1 MIKQTGRNYELK
13 KYKLAAALAA
23 CVMVVSQLAVPN
35 VAAAGDTIDSV
46 QIKKYLVIK
55 KNVTAPTVSFT
66 YTLASGTAIPATDT
80 THEIKAGPD
89 GAVFAST
96 GGTSMTV
103 VFAPD
108 DALTPESSAPS
119 GSTIQ
124 FATAD
129 TSDEAYVEKDIT
141 VDLSGVTFPAA
152 GIYRYIIT
160 EQTPE
165 ATGITYDSVNKRYID
180 VFVHKYDQGEDD
192 KYVAY
197 TAIVKLNDG
206 APDTEGKADAATKST
221 GFTNRYATDNLSF
234 SKEVT
239 GNQSSFNQY
248 FKFTVKLTGSL
259 STVSGDT
266 HVKLGG
272 VFDAKPAESM
282 ATVYDGDVMARAN
295 SIETFD
301 DEGESIYT
309 KRSYVTL
316 SQLIEGKDF
325 YLKGGQSISLTGLPT
340 GMGYVVTEVEEDYT
354 PSVEVTGDED
364 CSKNENSVTDS
375 ALTQNTNLAFINERS
390 GIIPATGVAAAFALP
405 VAALLAGIA
414 GIVLLVLKRLKGSN
428 DNATEGN

>member
-1 MIKQTGRNYELK
+1 MK

-55 KNVTAPTVSFT
+55 KNVTTPTVSFT
-66 YTLASGTAIPATDT
+66 YTLGSGTAIPATDT

-89 GAVFAST
+89 DAVFAST

>member
-55 KNVTAPTVSFT
+55 KNVTSPTVSFT

-405 VAALLAGIA
+405 VAVLLAGIA

-428 DNATEGN
+428 DNAAEGN

>member
-1 MIKQTGRNYELK
+1 MK

-141 VDLSGVTFPAA
+141 VDLR
-152 GIYRYIIT
+152 RY
-160 EQTPE
+160 
-165 ATGITYDSVNKRYID
+165 
-180 VFVHKYDQGEDD
+180 
-192 KYVAY
+192 
-197 TAIVKLNDG
+197 
-206 APDTEGKADAATKST
+206 
-221 GFTNRYATDNLSF
+221 
-234 SKEVT
+234 
-239 GNQSSFNQY
+239 
-248 FKFTVKLTGSL
+248 
-259 STVSGDT
+259 VSGSRNIPL
-266 HVKLGG
+266 HNH
-272 VFDAKPAESM
+272 
-282 ATVYDGDVMARAN
+282 R
-295 SIETFD
+295 
-301 DEGESIYT
+301 
-309 KRSYVTL
+309 
-316 SQLIEGKDF
+316 
-325 YLKGGQSISLTGLPT
+325 
-340 GMGYVVTEVEEDYT
+340 
-354 PSVEVTGDED
+354 
-364 CSKNENSVTDS
+364 TDS
-375 ALTQNTNLAFINERS
+375 RSDGNNLRQR
-390 GIIPATGVAAAFALP
+390 
-405 VAALLAGIA
+405 
-414 GIVLLVLKRLKGSN
+414 K
-428 DNATEGN
+428 

>member
-1 MIKQTGRNYELK
+1 MK

-66 YTLASGTAIPATDT
+66 YTLAPGTAIPATDT

-89 GAVFAST
+89 DAVFAST

-206 APDTEGKADAATKST
+206 APDTGGKADAATKST

>member
-1 MIKQTGRNYELK
+1 MK

-55 KNVTAPTVSFT
+55 KNVTSPTVSFT

-80 THEIKAGPD
+80 THEIKADPD

-272 VFDAKPAESM
+272 VFDAKPSESM

-295 SIETFD
+295 SDETFD

-405 VAALLAGIA
+405 VAVLLAGIA

>member
-1 MIKQTGRNYELK
+1 MK

-180 VFVHKYDQGEDD
+180 VFVHKYDQGEDT
-192 KYVAY
+192 
-197 TAIVKLNDG
+197 TARPTRRAKQTRQPNPPDSPTATLRTISAFPRKLQAISRHSIN
-206 APDTEGKADAATKST
+206 T
-221 GFTNRYATDNLSF
+221 L
-234 SKEVT
+234 
-239 GNQSSFNQY
+239 
-248 FKFTVKLTGSL
+248 
-259 STVSGDT
+259 
-266 HVKLGG
+266 
-272 VFDAKPAESM
+272 
-282 ATVYDGDVMARAN
+282 N
-295 SIETFD
+295 S
-301 DEGESIYT
+301 
-309 KRSYVTL
+309 
-316 SQLIEGKDF
+316 
-325 YLKGGQSISLTGLPT
+325 P
-340 GMGYVVTEVEEDYT
+340 
-354 PSVEVTGDED
+354 
-364 CSKNENSVTDS
+364 
-375 ALTQNTNLAFINERS
+375 
-390 GIIPATGVAAAFALP
+390 
-405 VAALLAGIA
+405 
-414 GIVLLVLKRLKGSN
+414 
-428 DNATEGN
+428 

>member
-1 MIKQTGRNYELK
+1 MK

-248 FKFTVKLTGSL
+248 FKFTVELTDSL

-301 DEGESIYT
+301 DEGESIYN

-428 DNATEGN
+428 DNAAEGN

>member
-1 MIKQTGRNYELK
+1 MK

-55 KNVTAPTVSFT
+55 KNVTSPTVSFT
-66 YTLASGTAIPATDT
+66 YTLGSGTAIPATDT

-129 TSDEAYVEKDIT
+129 TSDEAYVGKDIT

-405 VAALLAGIA
+405 VAVLLAGIA

>member
-1 MIKQTGRNYELK
+1 MK

-55 KNVTAPTVSFT
+55 KNVTSPTVSFT

>member
-1 MIKQTGRNYELK
+1 
-13 KYKLAAALAA
+13 
-23 CVMVVSQLAVPN
+23 
-35 VAAAGDTIDSV
+35 
-46 QIKKYLVIK
+46 
-55 KNVTAPTVSFT
+55 
-66 YTLASGTAIPATDT
+66 
-80 THEIKAGPD
+80 
-89 GAVFAST
+89 
-96 GGTSMTV
+96 
-103 VFAPD
+103 
-108 DALTPESSAPS
+108 
-119 GSTIQ
+119 
-124 FATAD
+124 
-129 TSDEAYVEKDIT
+129 
-141 VDLSGVTFPAA
+141 
-152 GIYRYIIT
+152 
-160 EQTPE
+160 
-165 ATGITYDSVNKRYID
+165 
-180 VFVHKYDQGEDD
+180 
-192 KYVAY
+192 
-197 TAIVKLNDG
+197 
-206 APDTEGKADAATKST
+206 
-221 GFTNRYATDNLSF
+221 
-234 SKEVT
+234 
-239 GNQSSFNQY
+239 
-248 FKFTVKLTGSL
+248 VKLTGSL

>member
-1 MIKQTGRNYELK
+1 MK

-141 VDLSGVTFPAA
+141 VGLSGVTFPAA

-354 PSVEVTGDED
+354 PSVE
-364 CSKNENSVTDS
+364 
-375 ALTQNTNLAFINERS
+375 
-390 GIIPATGVAAAFALP
+390 GIMQ
-405 VAALLAGIA
+405 
-414 GIVLLVLKRLKGSN
+414 K
-428 DNATEGN
+428 

>member
-141 VDLSGVTFPAA
+141 LGLSGVTFPAA

-405 VAALLAGIA
+405 VAVLLAGIA

>member
-13 KYKLAAALAA
+13 KYKLAEALAA

-55 KNVTAPTVSFT
+55 KNVTSPTVSFT

-221 GFTNRYATDNLSF
+221 GFTNRYATGNLSF

-405 VAALLAGIA
+405 VAVLLAGIA

>member
-405 VAALLAGIA
+405 VAVLLAGIA

>member
-1 MIKQTGRNYELK
+1 MK

-354 PSVEVTGDED
+354 PSVEVTGDEN

>member
-1 MIKQTGRNYELK
+1 MK

-405 VAALLAGIA
+405 VAVLLAGIA

>member
-1 MIKQTGRNYELK
+1 MK

-55 KNVTAPTVSFT
+55 KNVTSPTVSFT

-206 APDTEGKADAATKST
+206 APDTEGKADTATKST

>member
-66 YTLASGTAIPATDT
+66 YTLAPGTAIPATDT

-103 VFAPD
+103 VFASD

>member
-1 MIKQTGRNYELK
+1 MK
-13 KYKLAAALAA
+13 KYKLAEALAA

-55 KNVTAPTVSFT
+55 KNVTSPTVSFT

-221 GFTNRYATDNLSF
+221 GFTNRYATGNLSF

>member
-1 MIKQTGRNYELK
+1 MK

-221 GFTNRYATDNLSF
+221 GFTNRYATGNLSF

-405 VAALLAGIA
+405 VAVLLAGIA

>member
-1 MIKQTGRNYELK
+1 MK

-221 GFTNRYATDNLSF
+221 GFTNRYATGNLSF

-405 VAALLAGIA
+405 VAVLLAGIA

-428 DNATEGN
+428 DNAAEGN

>member
-1 MIKQTGRNYELK
+1 MK

-55 KNVTAPTVSFT
+55 KNVTSPTVSFT
-66 YTLASGTAIPATDT
+66 YTLAPGTAIPATDT

-206 APDTEGKADAATKST
+206 APDTEGKADTATKST

-405 VAALLAGIA
+405 VAVLLAGIA

>member
-1 MIKQTGRNYELK
+1 MK

-55 KNVTAPTVSFT
+55 KNVTSPTVSFT

-206 APDTEGKADAATKST
+206 APDTEGKADTATKST

-405 VAALLAGIA
+405 VAVLLAGIA

>member
-206 APDTEGKADAATKST
+206 APDTEGKADTATKST

>member
-1 MIKQTGRNYELK
+1 MK
-13 KYKLAAALAA
+13 KYKLAAAFIA
-23 CVMVVSQLAVPN
+23 CVIAASQLAVPN
-35 VAAAGDTIDSV
+35 AAAVGDTIDSV
-46 QIKKYLVIK
+46 QIKKYLVMK
-55 KNVTAPTVSFT
+55 TNVAAPAASFT
-66 YTLASGTAIPATDT
+66 YTLAPGTAIAATDT
-80 THEIKAGPD
+80 THEIKAGPA
-89 GAVFAST
+89 GAVFVST

-103 VFAPD
+103 SFTPD
-108 DALTPESSAPS
+108 DTLTPESSAPS

-129 TSDEAYVEKDIT
+129 TSDEAYAEKSIT

-152 GIYRYIIT
+152 GIYRYVIT

-301 DEGESIYT
+301 DEEESIYT

-364 CSKNENSVTDS
+364 CSKTKTV
-375 ALTQNTNLAFINERS
+375 
-390 GIIPATGVAAAFALP
+390 
-405 VAALLAGIA
+405 
-414 GIVLLVLKRLKGSN
+414 
-428 DNATEGN
+428 

>member
-1 MIKQTGRNYELK
+1 
-13 KYKLAAALAA
+13 
-23 CVMVVSQLAVPN
+23 
-35 VAAAGDTIDSV
+35 
-46 QIKKYLVIK
+46 
-55 KNVTAPTVSFT
+55 
-66 YTLASGTAIPATDT
+66 
-80 THEIKAGPD
+80 
-89 GAVFAST
+89 
-96 GGTSMTV
+96 MTV

-405 VAALLAGIA
+405 VAVLLAGIA

>member
-119 GSTIQ
+119 GSTVQ

-354 PSVEVTGDED
+354 PSVEVTGDEN

-405 VAALLAGIA
+405 VAVLLAGIA

>member
-1 MIKQTGRNYELK
+1 
-13 KYKLAAALAA
+13 
-23 CVMVVSQLAVPN
+23 MVVSQLAVPN

-55 KNVTAPTVSFT
+55 KNVTSPTVSFT

-221 GFTNRYATDNLSF
+221 GFTNRYATGNLSF

-405 VAALLAGIA
+405 VSALLAGIA

>member
-1 MIKQTGRNYELK
+1 MK

-66 YTLASGTAIPATDT
+66 YTLAPGTAIPATDT

-206 APDTEGKADAATKST
+206 APDTGGKADAATKST

>member
-354 PSVEVTGDED
+354 PSVEVTGDEN

-405 VAALLAGIA
+405 VAVLLAGIA

-428 DNATEGN
+428 DNAAEGN

>member
-1 MIKQTGRNYELK
+1 MK

-141 VDLSGVTFPAA
+141 VGLSGVTFPAA

-309 KRSYVTL
+309 KRSCVTL

-354 PSVEVTGDED
+354 PSVEVTGDEN

>member
-1 MIKQTGRNYELK
+1 MK

-295 SIETFD
+295 SDETFD

-405 VAALLAGIA
+405 VAVLLAGIA

>member
-1 MIKQTGRNYELK
+1 MK
-13 KYKLAAALAA
+13 KYKLAEALAA

-55 KNVTAPTVSFT
+55 KNVTSPTVSFT

-221 GFTNRYATDNLSF
+221 GFTNRYATGNLSF

-405 VAALLAGIA
+405 VAVLLAGIA

>member
-1 MIKQTGRNYELK
+1 MK

-141 VDLSGVTFPAA
+141 LGLSGVTFPAA

-206 APDTEGKADAATKST
+206 APDTGGKADAATKST

>member
-1 MIKQTGRNYELK
+1 MK

-55 KNVTAPTVSFT
+55 KNVTSPTVSFT

-141 VDLSGVTFPAA
+141 VGLSGVTFPAA

-405 VAALLAGIA
+405 VAVLLAGIA

>member
-1 MIKQTGRNYELK
+1 MK

-55 KNVTAPTVSFT
+55 KNVTSPTVSFT
-66 YTLASGTAIPATDT
+66 YTLAPGTAIPATDT

-206 APDTEGKADAATKST
+206 APDTEGKADTATKST

>member
-1 MIKQTGRNYELK
+1 MK

-206 APDTEGKADAATKST
+206 APDTEGKADTATKST

-405 VAALLAGIA
+405 VAVLLAGIA

>member
-1 MIKQTGRNYELK
+1 MK

-206 APDTEGKADAATKST
+206 APDTEGKADTATKST

-405 VAALLAGIA
+405 VSALLAGIA

>member
-1 MIKQTGRNYELK
+1 MK

-66 YTLASGTAIPATDT
+66 YTLGSGTAIPATDT

-89 GAVFAST
+89 DAVFAST

-206 APDTEGKADAATKST
+206 APDTGGKADAATKST

>member
-1 MIKQTGRNYELK
+1 MK

-301 DEGESIYT
+301 DEEESIYT

-354 PSVEVTGDED
+354 PSVEVTGDEN

-405 VAALLAGIA
+405 VAVLLAGIA